1 MAYSTKAEDKLL
13 KFEYA
18 LRHLH
23 INMRDIL
30 KYFKLTSTS
39 GCQEKANFYNDFII
53 LAEYMKNNLKTNSLY
68 LS

>member
-1 MAYSTKAEDKLL
+1 M
-13 KFEYA
+13 KFEFA
-18 LRHLH
+18 LKHLH
-23 INMRDIL
+23 INMREVL

-53 LAEYMKNNLKTNSLY
+53 LAEYMKNTMKSDILY